1 LRGGWGNAL
10 LARFLADFDRFQPLA
25 AIERVRCP
33 VLLVAAAH
41 DDLVPLAQVEEAFA
55 RVRHGA
61 RALQVHDCGHFEV
74 YTDPRFEENA
84 AAQARFLADT
94 LRA

>member
-1 LRGGWGNAL
+1 MRWAAHHHEPRRRRTG
-10 LARFLADFDRFQPLA
+10 ARR
-25 AIERVRCP
+25 RC

-41 DDLVPLAQVEEAFA
+41 DDLVPLAHVEDAFA
-55 RVRHGA
+55 RIGHA
-61 RALQVHDCGHFEV
+61 RKQLAVHDCGHFEV

-84 AAQARFLADT
+84 AAQARFLADA